1 MKNLLIVTLAITC
14 LAAAACGGDDSDPD
28 STLGAITPVGTK
40 VPTEQASDGAAT
52 PGSEGPPSPVMP
64 ELDEELTLFLDGQ
77 IFADIQPG
85 DSYEVDPIALGEQVG
100 TPPSCDNFQ
109 FDFSW
114 QVTDPYPP
122 DGVAFKWQ
130 LLRDDGPVDIAI
142 APAGNQAVGC
152 DTLLA
157 VNEGA
162 TPISIAVRYLI
173 GGR

>member
-1 MKNLLIVTLAITC
+1 MKCVLTASLVFVLLAL
-14 LAAAACGGDDSDPD
+14 AACGGDDSGPD
-28 STLGAITPVGTK
+28 NTLGAITPVGTK
-40 VPTEQASDGAAT
+40 VPTDQASDGAAT
-52 PGSEGPPSPVMP
+52 SGSEAPSPVMP

-77 IFADIQPG
+77 IFADILPG
-85 DSYEVDPIALGEQVG
+85 DSYEVDPVALGEQVG

-114 QVTDPYPP
+114 QVTNPYPP

-130 LLRDDGPVDIAI
+130 LRRDDGLVDIASG
-142 APAGNQAVGC
+142 PAGNQAIGC
-152 DTLLA
+152 GTLVA

-162 TPISIAVRYLI
+162 TPITVAVRYLI

>member
-1 MKNLLIVTLAITC
+1 VRRVLAVVVTLAC
-14 LAAAACGGDDSDPD
+14 LAVAACGDDDSGPS

-40 VPTEQASDGAAT
+40 EPTEQASDGAAS
-52 PGSEGPPSPVMP
+52 PGSEAPSPVQP
-64 ELDEELTLFLDGQ
+64 ELDEELTLFLDGL
-77 IFADIQPG
+77 IATDILPG
-85 DSYEVDPIALGEQVG
+85 DSYEVDPVALGQQVG

-130 LLRDDGPVDIAI
+130 LVRDGGPVDIAS
-142 APAGNQAVGC
+142 APAGNQAIGC
-152 DTLLA
+152 GVLLG

-162 TPISIAVRYLI
+162 TPITIAVHYLI